1 MRIKKNGKVV
11 NLTESDLKR
20 IVKRTLTEQE
30 SNHTETLEKVHTKI
44 MNLEKIA
51 SAGTSLEDLQ
61 MVLKGVSI
69 ELDEIVDMLNSLPG
83 EYKGQSNEG
92 MSRVDRLLRNFNI
105 NSRRPEPLR

>member
-1 MRIKKNGKVV
+1 MKIKKNGKVL

-30 SNHTETLEKVHTKI
+30 SNHTETVEKVQNKI
-44 MNLEKIA
+44 MNLEQIA
-51 SAGTSLEDLQ
+51 SAGTSLEDLP
-61 MVLKGVSI
+61 MVLKGVAI

-83 EYKGQSNEG
+83 EYKGQANEG

-105 NSRRPEPLR
+105 DSRRPEPLR